1 MKNIKLEDSRT
12 QLRFI
17 CEDLRAVQTLMATI
31 EGEKAVSCERETL
44 IVVLRALGPI
54 ISDLENVLETFETE
68 LNRESSTP

>member
-31 EGEKAVSCERETL
+31 EGEKALSCERETL
-44 IVVLRALGPI
+44 SVVLRALGPI

-68 LNRESSTP
+68 LNRESATP